1 MEKKFFVRG
10 VNSGIYYAEILKRE
24 GQETEMKNARYVRML
39 SSVGIMYKIA
49 VDGIPEPGENDSKL
63 LDDIALTDTPFRAL
77 ITDTCEIV
85 PISEKA
91 VESIETQKPYKK

>member
-10 VNSGIYYAEILKRE
+10 VNSGIYYAEIVKRE

-39 SSVGIMYKIA
+39 SSVGMMYKVA
-49 VDGIPEPGENDSKL
+49 VDGIPEPDANKL
-63 LDDIALTDTPFRAL
+63 NPLDDIVLTDTPFKAL

-91 VESIETQKPYKK
+91 VESIETQKPCKE

>member
-1 MEKKFFVRG
+1 MEQKFFVRG
-10 VNSGIYYAEILKRE
+10 VNSGIYYAEIVKRE

-39 SSVGIMYKIA
+39 TSVGIMYKIA
-49 VDGIPEPGENDSKL
+49 MYGIPEPDANDPNP
-63 LDDIALTDTPFRAL
+63 LDDIVLTDTPFRAL

-91 VESIETQKPYKK
+91 AESIETQKSCKK

>member
-1 MEKKFFVRG
+1 MDKKFFVRG
-10 VNSGIYYAEILKRE
+10 VNSGIYYAEIVKRK

-39 SSVGIMYKIA
+39 TSVGTMYKVA
-49 VDGIPEPGENDSKL
+49 TDGIPEPDANNPNPLE
-63 LDDIALTDTPFRAL
+63 DIVLTDTPFRAL

-91 VESIETQKPYKK
+91 VESIETQKPCKE